1 MKIITLFCCFFL
13 LGSMLSQAQPDGH
26 GEHSMHRLSAVK
38 KAKKLSKIQA
48 RTLHLSAHQ
57 GQKITAINN
66 DMAKQIDAI
75 RMKAGMDKNTRI
87 EKIKALK
94 EERNDRYKEVL
105 TADQYKRWNDWEMK
119 RRALRQEY
127 HEQSKANKSAEKIA
141 RKQTDTLD

>member
-1 MKIITLFCCFFL
+1 MKIITLFCCLFL
-13 LGSMLSQAQPDGH
+13 LCSVLSHAQPDRQS
-26 GEHSMHRLSAVK
+26 EHSMHRLSAEK

-48 RTLHLSAHQ
+48 RTLHLSVHQ
-57 GQKITAINN
+57 EQKITAINN
-66 DMAKQIDAI
+66 DMAKRMDAI
-75 RMKAGMDKNTRI
+75 RMKAGMDRNTRI

-127 HEQSKANKSAEKIA
+127 HEQSKANKLAEKIG
-141 RKQTDTLD
+141 KN